1 MIELEIKKEKVY
13 LKITDK
19 YPGQLNPKEFD
30 AEIMSEGDFEGFKSW
45 GFKDLKN
52 FVISSNKSIRI
63 LELSEIPTVVKIYPI
78 VKIDEL

>member
-1 MIELEIKKEKVY
+1 MTELEIKKEKVY

-30 AEIMSEGDFEGFKSW
+30 AEIMCEENFEYFKSFE
-45 GFKDLKN
+45 FKHLKD
-52 FVISSNKSIRI
+52 FVISSNKSIWI
-63 LELSEIPTVVKIYPI
+63 LELSEIPTVVKIYSI

>member
-1 MIELEIKKEKVY
+1 MTELEIKKEKVY

-30 AEIMSEGDFEGFKSW
+30 AEIMCEGNFEGFKSF
-45 GFKDLKN
+45 GFKHLKD
-52 FVISSNKSIRI
+52 FVSSSNKSIRI